1 MHTLSIF
8 RGVKPSDINYLRTA
22 LVNCNFHTENQ
33 SDIKP
38 ANKTSLQ
45 QYSGW
50 KFWSLSK
57 WKEPYKKIGSKKPH
71 VQSKLNNGY
80 RRN

>member
-1 MHTLSIF
+1 MHTWSIF
-8 RGVKPSDINYLRTA
+8 RGAKPSEINYLRTA
-22 LVNCNFHTENQ
+22 LVNYNFHTENQ
-33 SDIKP
+33 SGIKP

-57 WKEPYKKIGSKKPH
+57 VERAAEKNCI
-71 VQSKLNNGY
+71 
-80 RRN
+80 